1 MDFDKI
7 LSYLSPLVL
16 ASLGWAWRIDNRVT
30 AMASKADA
38 DVAALRVEFQKDLH
52 ALELRMAPVS
62 ALSALEGRI
71 EKRLDSIDR
80 KLEQILSK
88 ENA

>member
-1 MDFDKI
+1 MDVSQI

-30 AMASKADA
+30 AMASKTDA

-52 ALELRMAPVS
+52 ALELRMAPVG
-62 ALSALEGRI
+62 ALHALEGRI

-80 KLEQILSK
+80 KLDQVLSK
-88 ENA
+88 ESA